1 MTDAAIP
8 IVACQPNDAGWHCT
22 VTLGDDAAATT
33 HEVSLDR
40 DTLDDL
46 APGTPPEDLVRASFE
61 FLLEREPR
69 EAIMRSFELPI
80 IGRFFGDY
88 RDEIARRLGGSD

>member
-1 MTDAAIP
+1 MTEP
-8 IVACQPNDAGWHCT
+8 IVSCRLAEVGWHCT
-22 VTLGDDAAATT
+22 VTIGDDAGATT
-33 HEVSLDR
+33 HEVTVER
-40 DTLDDL
+40 EVIDDL
-46 APGTPPEDLVRASFE
+46 APGATPEELVRVSFE

-88 RDEIARRLGGSD
+88 RDEMLRRVTR